1 MIKDYLLVM
10 TEFSP
15 LQNVMLIDD
24 DDISLYL
31 TRRRLEKEGFAQNI
45 IMHESVD
52 AAIEDLQNNKDDIN
66 RLPDLIFLDINMPRK
81 DGWSFL
87 EEFKTLELA
96 YRAPVIMLTS
106 SDSMMDKIKSSRY
119 PNYVFGFFNKTLKVE
134 DIMALIHLFKSKS
147 ISKL

>member
-1 MIKDYLLVM
+1 MFKNYLLVM
-10 TEFSP
+10 TEFSA

-31 TRRRLEKEGFAQNI
+31 TSRRLEKEGFAQNI
-45 IMHESVD
+45 IKHESVD
-52 AAIEDLQNNKDDIN
+52 AAIADLQNNRNDIN
-66 RLPDLIFLDINMPRK
+66 KLPDLIFLDINMPRK
-81 DGWSFL
+81 DGWDFL
-87 EEFKTLELA
+87 EELKNLELA

-119 PNYVFGFFNKTLKVE
+119 PNYVFGFFNKPLKVE
-134 DIMALIHLFKSKS
+134 DIMALIHFFKSKS

>member
-1 MIKDYLLVM
+1 M
-10 TEFSP
+10 TEFSA

-31 TRRRLEKEGFAQNI
+31 TSRRLEKEGFAQNI
-45 IMHESVD
+45 IKHESVD
-52 AAIEDLQNNKDDIN
+52 AAIADLQNNRNDIN
-66 RLPDLIFLDINMPRK
+66 KLPDLIFLDINMPRK
-81 DGWSFL
+81 DGWDFL
-87 EEFKTLELA
+87 EELKNLELA

-119 PNYVFGFFNKTLKVE
+119 PNYVFGFFNKPLKVE
-134 DIMALIHLFKSKS
+134 DIMALIHFLKSKS